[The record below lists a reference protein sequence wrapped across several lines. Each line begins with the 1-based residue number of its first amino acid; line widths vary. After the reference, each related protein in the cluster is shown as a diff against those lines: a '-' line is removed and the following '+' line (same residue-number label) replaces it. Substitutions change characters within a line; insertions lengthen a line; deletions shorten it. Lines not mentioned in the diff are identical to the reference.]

1 MSICYKTFK
10 TPLAYYVYDRHTN
23 KILKITKE
31 DYEKINS
38 KRADD
43 TFWKKFQNKGYLL
56 ENRVE
61 EIEHPDTAMLSHT
74 LNEKMEYLLLQVTQ
88 ECNLRC
94 HYCVYGGNYETRVH
108 SDLNMDISLAEKAID
123 YYLEHSSQAAELM
136 VGFYGG
142 EPLLKMDLIK
152 HCVSYIKAKATDKV
166 VKFTVTTNG
175 TLLTIERA
183 QYFSENNFH
192 IVISLDGSKEDHDK
206 NRIFRDSGKGTFD
219 VIMRNMQRIRATIPE
234 FLQEISFNTVLNYNC
249 DFSCVKDYYNT
260 NGLVRDSNYMFN
272 LVEESG
278 NDTQEKFSQK
288 FIVEFRYEQ
297 FLLFRY
303 MLGKAGRELL
313 STSQLNNIEYYKEI
327 FALMKDSDS
336 LGRKGHHGG
345 PCIPGGRRLFV
356 SATGEFYPCERV
368 PEEPV
373 MQIGDIEHGIDIK
386 SCERIL
392 NVGKVSEEAC
402 KNCWALRLCDQ
413 CASKCVE
420 NGEMS
425 KCKKL
430 CQCTKSKENA
440 LDKLM
445 VISMLK
451 EFNYDFEENL

>member
-183 QYFSENNFH
+183 QYLKTNYICLFDYLF
-192 IVISLDGSKEDHDK
+192 ISS
-206 NRIFRDSGKGTFD
+206 
-219 VIMRNMQRIRATIPE
+219 
-234 FLQEISFNTVLNYNC
+234 
-249 DFSCVKDYYNT
+249 
-260 NGLVRDSNYMFN
+260 
-272 LVEESG
+272 
-278 NDTQEKFSQK
+278 
-288 FIVEFRYEQ
+288 
-297 FLLFRY
+297 
-303 MLGKAGRELL
+303 
-313 STSQLNNIEYYKEI
+313 
-327 FALMKDSDS
+327 
-336 LGRKGHHGG
+336 
-345 PCIPGGRRLFV
+345 
-356 SATGEFYPCERV
+356 
-368 PEEPV
+368 
-373 MQIGDIEHGIDIK
+373 
-386 SCERIL
+386 
-392 NVGKVSEEAC
+392 
-402 KNCWALRLCDQ
+402 
-413 CASKCVE
+413 
-420 NGEMS
+420 
-425 KCKKL
+425 
-430 CQCTKSKENA
+430 
-440 LDKLM
+440 
-445 VISMLK
+445 
-451 EFNYDFEENL
+451 